1 MLENTEINATEAN
14 VKTIQLDNQSVAV
27 AYKLPFYFG
36 RVSPSP
42 LYPLF
47 TTSLVRIQKT
57 IIADIVC
64 PNERRPGPQVVNI
77 IEAFISYDVI

>member
-1 MLENTEINATEAN
+1 MWKRYNLTIKVLQLHINYLSILAGSA
-14 VKTIQLDNQSVAV
+14 
-27 AYKLPFYFG
+27 P
-36 RVSPSP
+36 PP